1 MNNNE
6 SIKREIPKDWLGK
19 KVIIKIPDEYFFDQP
34 FVKDGRYIVIKT
46 ELKKEKNVE
55 KSNSFVKR
63 IIIDCSKKE

>member
-19 KVIIKIPDEYFFDQP
+19 KVIIKIPNEYFFDQP

-46 ELKKEKNVE
+46 ERKKEKNEE
-55 KSNSFVKR
+55 KSFVKR
-63 IIIDCSKKE
+63 VIIDCPKKE